1 MTQITKNFKFPLLK
15 KLFLFPFRFVKY
27 IDNNS
32 FPISSLSA
40 DAFKFKLDL
49 FI

>member
-1 MTQITKNFKFPLLK
+1 MTQITKNFKFLLLK
-15 KLFLFPFRFVKY
+15 KLFLFPFRFAKY

-32 FPISSLSA
+32 FPISLSA